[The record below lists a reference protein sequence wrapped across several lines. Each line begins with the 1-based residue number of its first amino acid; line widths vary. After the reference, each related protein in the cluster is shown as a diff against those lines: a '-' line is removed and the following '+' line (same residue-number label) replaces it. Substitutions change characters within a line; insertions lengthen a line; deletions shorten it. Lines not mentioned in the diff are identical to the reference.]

1 MMHVSKYQNEFEHVG
16 LMDVDN
22 GFSTS
27 FNICIKTFVGYFR
40 WHSVWFPIAIY
51 PDETILDSIQRLR
64 LFVVELGVHTVGL
77 LAYRKPVGPLLA
89 WLKNSHIGVQW
100 LLTRP
105 LECKIIYCKMLSP
118 CGLPPLFDYAP
129 SSTTQILYRTNIAW
143 PHGGEMTFGRRYD
156 NPTRYRVCSS
166 KKGCTTIFLKKER
179 HSYPSSPL
187 MDPR

>member
-1 MMHVSKYQNEFEHVG
+1 MHLNFCLILQMRIGMIS
-16 LMDVDN
+16 N
-22 GFSTS
+22 G
-27 FNICIKTFVGYFR
+27 YL
-40 WHSVWFPIAIY
+40 
-51 PDETILDSIQRLR
+51 DETILNLIQQPRLYR
-64 LFVVELGVHTVGL
+64 GVGSVHNRVGL
-77 LAYRKPVGPLLA
+77 CWPLLA
-89 WLKNSHIGVQW
+89 WLKISHIGVQW

-143 PHGGEMTFGRRYD
+143 PHGGKMTFGRRYD

-166 KKGCTTIFLKKER
+166 KKGCTTICLKKER